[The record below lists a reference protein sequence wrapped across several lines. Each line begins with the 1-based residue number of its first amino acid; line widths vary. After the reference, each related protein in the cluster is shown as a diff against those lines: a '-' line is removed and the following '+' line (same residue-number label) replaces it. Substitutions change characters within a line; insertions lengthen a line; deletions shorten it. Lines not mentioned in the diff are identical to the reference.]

1 LAARAK
7 VGSTVRAVEGSMASR
22 NRPDLAIKRTHDGV
36 DPTAPGVTRKTA
48 IEPLPDESRPD
59 VLDSQ

>member
-1 LAARAK
+1 
-7 VGSTVRAVEGSMASR
+7 MACR
-22 NRPDLAIKRTHDGV
+22 KQPGLPITRMRDGV
-36 DPTAPGVTRKTA
+36 DPTAAGMTRKIA

>member
-1 LAARAK
+1 
-7 VGSTVRAVEGSMASR
+7 MASR

-48 IEPLPDESRPD
+48 IEPLPDESLIRCTGLA
-59 VLDSQ
+59 VILCS